1 MNDGPFSVFEPFVPT
16 QARPTTQA
24 PAPSWFDEVAANYRV
39 AVDDYVVNI
48 NEQRKIEAYGP
59 IVETLTDLYGSTA
72 RYVQPKRGG
81 QDPLNYQAIW
91 QDIAAARAK
100 DPNAFKGIAASQ
112 AEFEAGVLARTR
124 DRRTRDQQT
133 IAAGGSVTAALI
145 GGAAGVMSDPINLMT
160 LPIGGGGKT
169 ILQVARRE
177 ALLNGVIEA
186 ASQPIV
192 AKNRKAMG
200 EELTAS
206 EAAANIGI
214 AAIGG
219 GVFGGLF
226 AAAGKGGAKLL
237 DKAVPLDR
245 KLASALEAAN
255 VDNVALLDQAIA
267 RGLFDDVPDADLAD
281 FVRALKGD
289 DALTPTERAA
299 ITAIERQ
306 AEIDA
311 VNPYVST
318 GAADDV
324 HADSLLAALDAAL
337 RDAPPVMPRPTAPL
351 PAGAGAGPMPEMR
364 QASADIAASR
374 IGDFDL
380 ASYKA
385 KNRVAESGGNDRA
398 QAGSSSATGR
408 YQFVRGTFKQYWQKV
423 FGGSEAEAERAWQT
437 RRFDGQVQEALMD
450 RFTADNVSFLR
461 RIGASLTNGN
471 VYLAHFLGT
480 GGAGKL
486 LRASADTPVEQ
497 LLDAATIEA
506 NKSILRGKS
515 ASEVIAWAHRKM
527 GGKAASVSPA
537 GAIDDGDTAAAILRD
552 EALQLRREAAEIQGV
567 GRMEFQRFD
576 PDELT
581 VDAGLMQFKAGGD
594 AMGVTDRLQGVETW
608 NPMLAGRVVVW
619 AADDGRMLIADGHQR
634 MGLAR
639 RIRAADPAQR
649 PMLDAIVLREA
660 DGFDAESVRV
670 WAALKN
676 IAEGTGTAIDAAK
689 IMRGMGVDE
698 AMKFVP
704 PRSALVR
711 DGAGLAR
718 LGDDAFGAVVNELV
732 NPGHAAIVGRLATD
746 PGEQKALI
754 DLLIRLKPESMAQA
768 DSIVRQGKAAGFNTE
783 TQTDMFGSLD
793 VTASLMMERAR
804 VLERG
809 LGELKKLKQVFSTT
823 ARNADTLDAAGNRIN
838 REASAQ
844 EALDNAQAIDIVNR
858 LAFRSGPIGDA
869 LDAAARRLAEGGRI
883 GDVVRDFVGAVRG
896 IDLGDLTRLAG
907 SGADAAD
914 GRIADGSGRPSDGQQ
929 ADGALATGRGYS
941 GEPDQLDGGWPSL
954 DEIEAAGQTG
964 FDIFDAPQL
973 KGFDQP
979 GGEAAR
985 IAGDSLT
992 HDLRMVA
999 KEIDQQGATFNI
1011 DGEERALG
1019 DLLDEHASDMAAI
1032 EAARKCML

>member
-1 MNDGPFSVFEPFVPT
+1 MNDGPFSVFEPFVPS

-24 PAPSWFDEVAANYRV
+24 PTPSWFDEVAANYRV
-39 AVDDYVVNI
+39 SVDDYVVNI

-59 IVETLTDLYGSTA
+59 IVETLTDLYGSTS

-100 DPNAFKGIAASQ
+100 DPNAFKGIAGSQ
-112 AEFEAGVLARTR
+112 AEFEAMVLAKTR
-124 DRRTRDQQT
+124 ERRTRDQQT

-169 ILQVARRE
+169 ILQVAGRE

-192 AKNRKAMG
+192 AQNRAIMG

-206 EAAANIGI
+206 EAAANVGIG
-214 AAIGG
+214 ALAG

-226 AAAGKGGAKLL
+226 AAAGKGGATLL

-245 KLASALEAAN
+245 KLAQALEAAD
-255 VDNVALLDQAIA
+255 VDNVAMLDQAIA
-267 RGLFDDVPDADLAD
+267 RGLFDDVPDSELADLL
-281 FVRALKGD
+281 RAVKGE

-299 ITAIERQ
+299 INAIERQ
-306 AEIDA
+306 ADIDA
-311 VNPYVST
+311 ANPYVST
-318 GAADDV
+318 GAADDI

-337 RDAPPVMPRPTAPL
+337 RDAEPIMPRPAMVIPRADAAPL
-351 PAGAGAGPMPEMR
+351 PDVR
-364 QASADIAASR
+364 QASADIGAAR

-380 ASYKA
+380 ATYKS

-398 QAGSSSATGR
+398 KAGSSSATGR
-408 YQFVRGTFKQYWQKV
+408 YQFVKGTFETYWKKV
-423 FGGSEAEAERAWQT
+423 FGGSDADAARAWNT

-461 RIGASLTNGN
+461 RIGAQLTNGN
-471 VYLAHFLGT
+471 VYLTHFLGP

-486 LRASADTPVEQ
+486 LRASPETPVERV
-497 LLDAATIEA
+497 LDAGAIEA
-506 NKSILRGKS
+506 NASILRGKS

-527 GGKAASVSPA
+527 GGRAASVAPS
-537 GAIDDGDTAAAILRD
+537 GAVDAGDTAAAILRD
-552 EALQLRREAAEIQGV
+552 EALQLRQEAAEIQGV
-567 GRMEFQRFD
+567 GRMEFTRFD
-576 PDELT
+576 PDDLT

-594 AMGVTDRLQGVETW
+594 ADGVTDRLQGVETW

-639 RIRAADPAQR
+639 RIKAADPGQR

-698 AMKFVP
+698 AMKYVP

-711 DGAGLAR
+711 DGAGLAA

-732 NPGHAAIVGRLATD
+732 NPGHAAIVGRLASD

-754 DLLIRLKPESMAQA
+754 DLLIRLKPESMGQA

-783 TQTDMFGSLD
+783 TQTDMFGALD
-793 VTASLMMERAR
+793 VTASLMIERAR

-823 ARNADTLDAAGNRIN
+823 ARNADTLNAAGSRID
-838 REASAQ
+838 RERSAQ

-858 LAFRSGPIGDA
+858 LAFRSGPIGSA
-869 LDAAARRLAEGGRI
+869 LDAAARKLAAGGSI
-883 GDVVRDFVGAVRG
+883 GNVVRDFVNDVRG
-896 IDLGDLTRLAG
+896 VDIAQLVR
-907 SGADAAD
+907 SGEDAVD
-914 GRIADGSGRPSDGQQ
+914 GRIADAGGRPGDAAE
-929 ADGALATGRGYS
+929 ADGPLPTERGYS
-941 GEPDQLDGGWPSL
+941 DQPDGLDGGWPSL

-964 FDIFDAPQL
+964 FDIFDAAPMR
-973 KGFDQP
+973 GFDAP
-979 GGEAAR
+979 AGEAAR
-985 IAGDSLT
+985 VQADSLA

-999 KEIDQQGATFNI
+999 DKVDQQGMTFNI
-1011 DGEERALG
+1011 DGEERLFG
-1019 DLLDEHASDMAAI
+1019 DLLDEHASDLAAI

>member
-59 IVETLTDLYGSTA
+59 IVETLTDLYGSTS

-100 DPNAFKGIAASQ
+100 DPNAFKGIAATQ
-112 AEFEAGVLARTR
+112 AEFEAGVLAKTR
-124 DRRTRDQQT
+124 ERRTRDQQS

-169 ILQVARRE
+169 VLQVAGRE
-177 ALLNGVIEA
+177 AILNGVIEA

-192 AKNRKAMG
+192 AKNRAAVG
-200 EELTAS
+200 ETLTAS

-226 AAAGKGGAKLL
+226 AAGSKGAARLA

-245 KLASALEAAN
+245 KLAKALEAAN
-255 VDNVALLDQAIA
+255 VDNIAMLDQAVK
-267 RGLFDDVPDADLAD
+267 RGLFDDMPDADLAD
-281 FVRALKGD
+281 LLRAVKGEE
-289 DALTPTERAA
+289 ALTPTERAA

-306 AEIDA
+306 ADIDA

-318 GAADDV
+318 GAADDA

-337 RDAPPVMPRPTAPL
+337 RDAEPILPRPGMAAGDAPAPL
-351 PAGAGAGPMPEMR
+351 PDMR
-364 QASADIAASR
+364 QASADIAATR

-423 FGGSEAEAERAWQT
+423 FGGSDADAERAWQT

-480 GGAGKL
+480 GGAGRL

-527 GGKAASVSPA
+527 GGRAASVSPA
-537 GAIDDGDTAAAILRD
+537 GAIDTGDTAAAILRD

-567 GRMEFQRFD
+567 GRMEFERFD
-576 PDELT
+576 PDQLT

-594 AMGVTDRLQGVETW
+594 DQGVTDRLMGVETW

-634 MGLAR
+634 MGLAK
-639 RIRAADPAQR
+639 RIKAADPAQR

-689 IMRGMGVDE
+689 IMRGMGVEE
-698 AMKFVP
+698 AMKYVP

-718 LGDDAFGAVVNELV
+718 LGDDAFGAVINELV
-732 NPGHAAIVGRLATD
+732 NPGHAAIVGRLASD

-754 DLLIRLKPESMAQA
+754 DLLIRLKPESLSQA
-768 DSIVRQGKAAGFNTE
+768 DSIVRQGKAAGFNTQ

-793 VTASLMMERAR
+793 VTASLMIERAR

-823 ARNADTLDAAGNRIN
+823 ARNADTLDAAGNRID
-838 REASAQ
+838 RGRTAQ

-858 LAFRSGPIGDA
+858 LAFRSGPIGSA
-869 LDAAARRLAEGGRI
+869 LDDAARRLAEGGRI
-883 GDVVRDFVGAVRG
+883 GDVVRDFVAAVRG
-896 IDLGDLTRLAG
+896 IDIADMVR

-914 GRIADGSGRPSDGQQ
+914 GGVADGGGRLGDAAE
-929 ADGALATGRGYS
+929 ADGPLATGRGYS
-941 GEPDQLDGGWPSL
+941 GEPDRLDGAWPSR

-964 FDIFDAPQL
+964 FDIFDTPQL

-979 GGEAAR
+979 GGDAVR
-985 IAGDSLT
+985 VAGDSLA

-999 KEIDQQGATFNI
+999 DQVDQQGMTFNI